1 MSAGETSD
9 VAASWLWF
17 ARHVMRRLI
26 ATLAASI
33 LFAGVSAP
41 LAHARPPDLGYREA
55 WQAALRANIVIHNYK
70 IRLRDEAHQYPD
82 ADGFEYR
89 HAEWPK
95 SHRKRRDVV
104 RFWFLAD
111 GDADC
116 KVQIA
121 LGVRKLADR
130 EARAEHRRYRVRVL
144 DASESEY
151 GCNG

>member
-1 MSAGETSD
+1 
-9 VAASWLWF
+9 
-17 ARHVMRRLI
+17 MRRLI

-41 LAHARPPDLGYREA
+41 MAHARPPDLGYREA
-55 WQAALRANIVIHNYK
+55 WQAAMRANIVVHKYR
-70 IRLRDEAHQYPD
+70 IRLRDEAYQFPN
-82 ADGFEYR
+82 ADGFEYW
-89 HAEWPK
+89 HPEWPR

-116 KVQIA
+116 EVQVT
-121 LGVRKLADR
+121 LGVRKLSDR
-130 EARAEHRRYRVRVL
+130 EARAEHRHYHARML